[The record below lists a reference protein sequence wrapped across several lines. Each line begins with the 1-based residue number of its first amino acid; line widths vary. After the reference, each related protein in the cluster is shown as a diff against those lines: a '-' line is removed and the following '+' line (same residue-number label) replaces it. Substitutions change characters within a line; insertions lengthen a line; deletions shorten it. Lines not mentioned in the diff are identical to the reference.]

1 MDDRRLFVL
10 WRSTVEVVNQKT
22 TLIAAT
28 CAAFAVMQQISGRTI
43 FPTWIWWAAA
53 LALLFVSSV
62 LLRRQLIVER
72 QQLIAEREQRKTP
85 EPTLDL
91 SSAIAKILGTEDP
104 AILGSST
111 ALSQVVTEIR
121 EKASLGQLSVWGR
134 KNAKASR
141 LSFYPLEPIPSSHWS
156 STHIDFLEFSK
167 DPKCATQNARHPGSP
182 DQYSDLHFDLEEI
195 SDRWKLGEAEAR

>member
-28 CAAFAVMQQISGRTI
+28 ATAFAVMQQISGRTI
-43 FPTWIWWAAA
+43 FPTWIWWVAA

-62 LLRRQLIVER
+62 LLQRQLITAR
-72 QQLIAEREQRKTP
+72 GQHKTP

-91 SSAIAKILGTEDP
+91 SSAITTILGIDDP
-104 AILGSST
+104 STSGSST

-141 LSFYPLEPIPSSHWS
+141 LSFYPLEAIPSSHWS

-167 DPKCATQNARHPGSP
+167 DPKCATQNARHPGSS
-182 DQYSDLHFDLEEI
+182 DQYSDLHFDLEEVNA
-195 SDRWKLGEAEAR
+195 RWKLA

>member
-1 MDDRRLFVL
+1 MDGRRLFVL

-28 CAAFAVMQQISGRTI
+28 AVAFAVMQQISGRTI

-53 LALLFVSSV
+53 LMLLFGSSV
-62 LLRRQLIVER
+62 LLRRQLIG
-72 QQLIAEREQRKTP
+72 ERERHKTP

-91 SSAIAKILGTEDP
+91 SSAITKILGIDDP
-104 AILGSST
+104 ATSGSST

-121 EKASLGQLSVWGR
+121 EKASLDQLSVWGR
-134 KNAKASR
+134 KNAKSSR
-141 LSFYPLEPIPSSHWS
+141 LSFYPLERIPSSHWS

-167 DPKCATQNARHPGSP
+167 DPKCATQNARHPGSS

-195 SDRWKLGEAEAR
+195 NANWKLK

>member
-28 CAAFAVMQQISGRTI
+28 ATAFAAMQQISGRTI

-53 LALLFVSSV
+53 ILLLFVSSV
-62 LLRRQLIVER
+62 LLQWQLMT
-72 QQLIAEREQRKTP
+72 EREQHKMP

-91 SSAIAKILGTEDP
+91 SSAIAKILGIDDP
-104 AILGSST
+104 ATSGSST

-121 EKASLGQLSVWGR
+121 EKASLGQLTVWGR
-134 KNAKASR
+134 KNANVSR

-167 DPKCATQNARHPGSP
+167 DPKCATQNARHPGSS
-182 DQYSDLHFDLEEI
+182 DQYSDLHFDLGEI
-195 SDRWKLGEAEAR
+195 DARWKLQGDGIR

>member
-28 CAAFAVMQQISGRTI
+28 AVAFAIMQQISGRTI

-53 LALLFVSSV
+53 IILLFASSV
-62 LLRRQLIVER
+62 LLQWQLITEHE
-72 QQLIAEREQRKTP
+72 QLKIP

-91 SSAIAKILGTEDP
+91 SSAIAKILSSDDP
-104 AILGSST
+104 ATLGST

-134 KNAKASR
+134 KNAKTSR

-156 STHIDFLEFSK
+156 SAHIDFLEFSK
-167 DPKCATQNARHPGSP
+167 DPKCATQSARHPGSP

-195 SDRWKLGEAEAR
+195 TACWKLQ

>member
-28 CAAFAVMQQISGRTI
+28 AAAFAAMQQISGRTI
-43 FPTWIWWAAA
+43 FPTWIWWAVA
-53 LALLFVSSV
+53 LILLFVSSV
-62 LLRRQLIVER
+62 LLQWQLMTEREQLIVER
-72 QQLIAEREQRKTP
+72 EQHKTP

-104 AILGSST
+104 ATLGSST

-156 STHIDFLEFSK
+156 STHI
-167 DPKCATQNARHPGSP
+167 
-182 DQYSDLHFDLEEI
+182 EI
-195 SDRWKLGEAEAR
+195 SWNSQKTRNAPRKTRVIPVHPTNIRICILTSRKSTPAGN